1 MKLPQASNAFAFAYE
16 DLGMQLIVV
25 VGNDYLLIANCP
37 HNLNLK
43 LSIGYFQNEFQ
54 KFEFYLIKNYYPAF
68 QCPLKNAYAIVFV
81 FQKFTKFIIIVTSL
95 LLFL

>member
-43 LSIGYFQNEFQ
+43 LSNWLFKNEFQ
-54 KFEFYLIKNYYPAF
+54 KFEFYLIKNYHPAF